1 MASIGFIG
9 VGKLGQACAEMV
21 AEVHDVVGYD
31 VNPVEPENFTMVNTL
46 EEAVIGQ
53 DIVFVAVQTP
63 HDPQYDGK
71 APTSH
76 LPNKDFDYSIVKD
89 ILTKVNAVATQEQ
102 LIVLISTVLPGTVR
116 REFIPLITNTRFVYN
131 PYLIAMGTVKWD
143 MVNPEMVMIGT
154 QDGSETGDAK
164 ELVDFYKTIMQNE
177 PRYIIG
183 TWDECE
189 CIKVFYNTFI
199 SAKVSLVNMIQDV
212 AEKQGNINAEVVCD
226 ALATSDRRIMGPGY
240 MKPGMGDGGACHP
253 RDNIALRWMAE
264 NLDLGYDLFD
274 SVMRSR
280 EVQAENMAKRLMDLA
295 VEDRLQASTT
305 ISKKP
310 IVIVGKA
317 YKPLVA
323 YETGSSSML
332 VGHYIKEAGFD
343 VHYYDEQT
351 GDIPSLEILGYPC
364 VYLLAHNPEVTYGEQ
379 LDTVP
384 GWYNG
389 KHNVT
394 DCDTA
399 LTVST
404 GNGTELKFAQ
414 GSIIVDPWRKTPKID
429 GVEVIHYGNTRET
442 EIG

>member
-31 VNPVEPENFTMVNTL
+31 VEPREPENFTMVPTL
-46 EEAVIGQ
+46 KEAVLGQ

-76 LPNKDFDYSIVKD
+76 LPNKDFDYTLVK
-89 ILTKVNAVATQEQ
+89 KVLSEVNEVATKDQ
-102 LIVLISTVLPGTVR
+102 LIVLISTVLPGTTR
-116 REFIPLITNTRFVYN
+116 REFVPIMTNTRFVYN

-154 QDGSETGDAK
+154 ADGSETGDAK

-177 PRYIIG
+177 PRYVIG

-226 ALATSDRRIMGPGY
+226 ALASSDRRIMGPGY
-240 MKPGMGDGGACHP
+240 MKPGMGEGGACHP

-264 NLDLGYDLFD
+264 ELGLGYDLFD
-274 SVMRSR
+274 AVMLSR
-280 EVQAENMAKRLMDLA
+280 EVQAKNMADSLIEIATAGAGQTPAMP
-295 VEDRLQASTT
+295 V
-305 ISKKP
+305 
-310 IVIVGKA
+310 VIVGKV
-317 YKPLVA
+317 YKPLVP
-323 YETGSSSML
+323 YEAGSSSML
-332 VGHYIKEAGFD
+332 VGHYIDESNVDMHYLDEVCGDMPPQD
-343 VHYYDEQT
+343 VLDK
-351 GDIPSLEILGYPC
+351 PA
-364 VYLLAHNPEVTYGEQ
+364 VYLLAHNPEITYGDQ
-379 LDTVP
+379 LDFVK

-389 KHNVT
+389 KHRVT
-394 DCDTA
+394 EADEA
-399 LTVST
+399 LTVAT
-404 GNGTELKFAQ
+404 ANGTELSFAP
-414 GSIIVDPWRKTPKID
+414 GSVVVDPWRKLPEIP
-429 GVEVIHYGNTRET
+429 GCRVVHYGNTRQSALR
-442 EIG
+442 